1 MNLNSTDMAVTD
13 DIAELDAK
21 GLREFALLTAA
32 ILVVLFGL
40 ALPGLFGFRWPLWP
54 WLLACLLVSW
64 GLLAPASLRLVYRG
78 WMRFGLL
85 MNRIMTPVVLGLVFF
100 VVITPVALVMK
111 MMRKDPMA
119 RSLPAATNSYRVPS
133 TKPAREKME
142 RPY

>member
-1 MNLNSTDMAVTD
+1 MSASD

-21 GLREFALLTAA
+21 GLRGFALLTAA
-32 ILVVLFGL
+32 IVVVLFGL
-40 ALPGLFGFRWPLWP
+40 ALPWLFGLRLPLWP
-54 WLLACLLVSW
+54 WLLAGVLASW
-64 GLLAPASLRLVYRG
+64 GLLAAASLRPVYRA

-85 MNRIMTPVVLGLVFF
+85 MNRIMTPLILGLVFF

-111 MMRKDPMA
+111 VMRKDPMA
-119 RSLPAATNSYRVPS
+119 RSPAASTSSYRVPS